1 MSWLERALNSRS
13 MSQSSSGSVLRLIK
27 VAHTMVWLFFA
38 GAILAIPIAASV
50 AQFRLVLFFGGLVMV
65 EVMILALNGMRC
77 PLTGLAARYTPERRA
92 NFDIYLPL
100 WLARYNKQVFGTLFL
115 LGELV
120 LAWAWWRRSAR

>member
-1 MSWLERALNSRS
+1 
-13 MSQSSSGSVLRLIK
+13 
-27 VAHTMVWLFFA
+27 MVWLFFA

-65 EVMILALNGMRC
+65 EVMIIALNGMRC

-100 WLARYNKQVFGTLFL
+100 WLATWNKQLFGSLYIVGLLFA
-115 LGELV
+115 
-120 LAWAWWRRSAR
+120 LARWSLQ

>member
-1 MSWLERALNSRS
+1 MSWLERALNSRG

-27 VAHTMVWLFFA
+27 VAHTMVWLLFA

-50 AQFRLVLFFGGLVMV
+50 AQFRLVVALGGLVMV

-100 WLARYNKQVFGTLFL
+100 WLATWNKQLFGSLYIVGLLFA
-115 LGELV
+115 
-120 LAWAWWRRSAR
+120 LARWSLQ